1 MSDRVNLGLQLL
13 DDQLI
18 DSDGHRCGR
27 VDDVELLGG
36 VGSDLRVDALLAGTG
51 AWAGRAPE
59 PVSAVITALLSTW
72 MIRIPW
78 EVVEDVSTAVKLSR
92 SAWELGIG
100 TDDGRNVRWVNE
112 DVPESL
118 LLSTLLGRDAV
129 SDGGENMGRVWD
141 VRAERLGA
149 GADAAA
155 DQSWQVAGLLV
166 GRAGLLQRLGIAPG
180 ERLDPPDAHPGSGL
194 VNWERVQR
202 LEGDS
207 IVCVDQNG
215 G

>member
-1 MSDRVNLGLQLL
+1 MSDRVNLALQLL

-18 DSDGHRCGR
+18 DSDGVRCGR
-27 VDDVELLGG
+27 VDDVELHGS
-36 VGSDLRVDALLAGTG
+36 VGKELRVEALLAGAG
-51 AWAGRAPE
+51 AWKGRLPQRISGLV
-59 PVSAVITALLSTW
+59 PAVISAS
-72 MIRIPW
+72 MVRIPW
-78 EVVEDVSTAVKLSR
+78 EAVDDVSTAVSLSR
-92 SAWELGIG
+92 SDWELGIG
-100 TDDGRNVRWVNE
+100 THDGRNVRWLDE

-129 SDGGENMGRVWD
+129 FEGGENLGRVWD

-155 DQSWQVAGLLV
+155 DESWRVTGLLV

-180 ERLDPPDAHPGSGL
+180 ERLEPPQAPVKSGF

-202 LEGDS
+202 LEDDS
-207 IVCVDQNG
+207 IVCVDH
-215 G
+215 